1 MLEILERGPANAY
14 DTASRMTWSIRAK
27 SWEDFPVMQRW
38 FATGEA
44 IAHLRYLQ
52 GKGQVAQVEEDDR
65 IIFSVAD

>member
-1 MLEILERGPANAY
+1 
-14 DTASRMTWSIRAK
+14 MTWSIRAK